1 MARAENKTTAKVIG
15 DMLYH
20 SEGGCAVGSAEWFAW
35 LNQEDHR
42 LFYVEVS
49 AGTFTA
55 RKEPRRYK
63 GHPNKH
69 YWYAYRHEGTKVHKA
84 YLGQSEQL
92 TSTRLYNVA
101 RQLAERID
109 RV

>member
-1 MARAENKTTAKVIG
+1 MPRAENKTTAKVIG
-15 DMLYH
+15 DMLYYDQ
-20 SEGGCAVGSAEWFAW
+20 GGLTVGSAEWFAW

-55 RKEPRRYK
+55 RKEPRRWK
-63 GHPNKH
+63 GNSGKH
-69 YWYAYRHEGTKVHKA
+69 YWYAYRHQGVKVHKA

-101 RQLAERID
+101 RQLAQQ
-109 RV
+109 VQS